1 LDNDLCKDYIG
12 DTEVVNHDGE
22 EAEMIEL
29 CAGDIEATNLNEEE
43 TAMSDLLAPST
54 RESSAQNILDN
65 PTTKDRG
72 DHFQFGSVFIK
83 KKITKLNLKKKKRN
97 RVKPTGFGS
106 VRFSFLGKKPVQN
119 GLAQFF
125 RFCLDFF
132 RFGSVFPALLGFSG
146 LARFFFLVFSVSVR
160 FGFFSF
166 LLIKS
171 NPNRTGWFFQNFNR
185 FLFGSVF
192 LVIFFWFSWFN

>member
-1 LDNDLCKDYIG
+1 MDNDLYKDYIG

-65 PTTKDRG
+65 PTTKDMG

-83 KKITKLNLKKKKRN
+83 KKVTKFNFFLKKP
-97 RVKPTGFGS
+97 KPGQTNWFPFGSIQFFREKTGSKWFGS
-106 VRFSFLGKKPVQN
+106 VFPILPRFFSIWLGFSSF
-119 GLAQFF
+119 A
-125 RFCLDFF
+125 RFF
-132 RFGSVFPALLGFSG
+132 RFGSVW
-146 LARFFFLVFSVSVR
+146 FFQFFAYKTEPEPNRLVFSK
-160 FGFFSF
+160 F
-166 LLIKS
+166 
-171 NPNRTGWFFQNFNR
+171 
-185 FLFGSVF
+185 
-192 LVIFFWFSWFN
+192 

>member
-1 LDNDLCKDYIG
+1 MDNDLCKDYIG

-43 TAMSDLLAPST
+43 TAMSDLLTPST

-83 KKITKLNLKKKKRN
+83 KKVTKFNFFKKKP
-97 RVKPTGFGS
+97 KPGQTNWFRFGSIQFFREKTGSKWFGS
-106 VRFSFLGKKPVQN
+106 VFPILPRFFSIWLGFSSF
-119 GLAQFF
+119 A
-125 RFCLDFF
+125 RFF
-132 RFGSVFPALLGFSG
+132 RFGSVF
-146 LARFFFLVFSVSVR
+146 FF
-160 FGFFSF
+160 
-166 LLIKS
+166 
-171 NPNRTGWFFQNFNR
+171 
-185 FLFGSVF
+185 
-192 LVIFFWFSWFN
+192 

>member
-65 PTTKDRG
+65 PTTKDMG

-83 KKITKLNLKKKKRN
+83 KKVTKFNFFLKKP
-97 RVKPTGFGS
+97 KPGQTNWFPFGS
-106 VRFSFLGKKPVQN
+106 I
-119 GLAQFF
+119 QFF
-125 RFCLDFF
+125 REKNRFKMVWLSFSDFA
-132 RFGSVFPALLGFSG
+132 SVFFD
-146 LARFFFLVFSVSVR
+146 LARFFQLCSVFPVWL
-160 FGFFSF
+160 GFFF
-166 LLIKS
+166 
-171 NPNRTGWFFQNFNR
+171 
-185 FLFGSVF
+185 
-192 LVIFFWFSWFN
+192 

>member
-1 LDNDLCKDYIG
+1 MDNDLCKDYIG

-29 CAGDIEATNLNEEE
+29 CVGDIEATNLNEEE

-83 KKITKLNLKKKKRN
+83 KKVTKLNLKKKN
-97 RVKPTGFGS
+97 ETGS
-106 VRFSFLGKKPVQN
+106 NQL
-119 GLAQFF
+119 
-125 RFCLDFF
+125 
-132 RFGSVFPALLGFSG
+132 
-146 LARFFFLVFSVSVR
+146 VSVR
-160 FGFFSF
+160 FD
-166 LLIKS
+166 
-171 NPNRTGWFFQNFNR
+171 
-185 FLFGSVF
+185 SVF
-192 LVIFFWFSWFN
+192 